1 MFESSPYVGLITVF
15 AGNFAPVGW
24 FPCDGRLLAI
34 SEYDVLFN
42 LIGTTYG
49 GDGQTTFALPNLQS
63 RVALHQG
70 TLSGGGGTFVIGEMS
85 GTETITLTSLQMPTH
100 SHQPGT
106 VTGAPAASNLAGNLS
121 TPTGNVPALSP
132 QSLYNASADG
142 FGMSP
147 GVVGSGSTG
156 IAGNNMPVDIISPY
170 LTMKYIISMFGIYPS
185 QT

>member
-34 SEYDVLFN
+34 SEYEVLFN

-49 GDGQTTFALPNLQS
+49 GDGQTTFALPDLRS

-70 TLSGGGGTFVIGEMS
+70 NLAGAGTFVIGQMG
-85 GTETITLTSLQMPTH
+85 GTETITITSQQMPVH

-106 VTGAPAASNLAGNLS
+106 VTGAPPASNVAGNLN
-121 TPTGNVPALSP
+121 TPTANVPALAP

-147 GVVGSGSTG
+147 GLAGTG
-156 IAGNNMPVDIISPY
+156 TTGAAGGNQPVDILSPY

-185 QT
+185 QS

>member
-15 AGNFAPVGW
+15 AGNFAPLGW

-34 SEYDVLFN
+34 SEYEILFV

-49 GDGQTTFALPNLQS
+49 GDGQSTFALPNLQS

-70 TLSGGGGTFVIGEMS
+70 NLAGAGTFVIGEMS
-85 GTETITLTSLQMPTH
+85 GTETITLNTQQMPMH

-106 VTGAPAASNLAGNLS
+106 VTGAPPASNVPGNLS
-121 TPTGNVPALSP
+121 TPAGNVPALPP
-132 QSLYNASADG
+132 QNLYNASADG

-147 GVVGSGSTG
+147 GIVGTGNTGIVGSNS
-156 IAGNNMPVDIISPY
+156 PVDIISPY
-170 LTMKYIISMFGIYPS
+170 LTMKYIISMFGIFPS